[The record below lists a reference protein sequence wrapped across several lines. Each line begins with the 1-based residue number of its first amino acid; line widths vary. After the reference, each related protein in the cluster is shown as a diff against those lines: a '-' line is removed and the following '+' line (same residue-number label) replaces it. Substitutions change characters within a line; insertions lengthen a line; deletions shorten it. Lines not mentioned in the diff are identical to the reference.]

1 MDDVRFDGRRAARLF
16 LGRVVSTVAAGVL
29 LAAWLSGCSGG
40 RSDEETAGTSE
51 PTVGAIQ
58 AQPDAV
64 QQPGEMVEPQ
74 DGVLEISISGAQFL
88 QNQLKI
94 RLGEAVTIRVLNQD
108 DQTHNLRIAGLD
120 GRYGTEDDAVTV
132 PDAIAGGDSG
142 ELRFAPAV
150 PGEYTFRCDFHPGT
164 MGGRIIAQ

>member
-1 MDDVRFDGRRAARLF
+1 MF
-16 LGRVVSTVAAGVL
+16 LGRLVGALTAGVL
-29 LAAWLSGCSGG
+29 LAAWLSGCSGS

-58 AQPDAV
+58 TQPDVV
-64 QQPGEMVEPQ
+64 QQPGDLVEPQ
-74 DGVLEISISGAQFL
+74 DGVVEIRISGARFL

-94 RLGEAVTIRVLNQD
+94 RVGEAVTIRVLNED

-120 GRYGTEDDAVTV
+120 GQYGTEDDAVTV
-132 PDAIAGGDSG
+132 PDAIAGGESG

-150 PGEYTFRCDFHPGT
+150 AGEYTFRCDFHPGT
-164 MGGRIIAQ
+164 MGGQIIAQ